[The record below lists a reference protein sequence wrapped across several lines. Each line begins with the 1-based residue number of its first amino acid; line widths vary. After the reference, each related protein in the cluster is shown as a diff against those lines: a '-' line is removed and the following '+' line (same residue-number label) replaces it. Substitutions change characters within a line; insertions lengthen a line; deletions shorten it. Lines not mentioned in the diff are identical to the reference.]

1 MDGTAPLITNVCDS
15 PGNRSTMALSA
26 QASSATRSANRVTER
41 RKYDRYQRDPEIV
54 RQYRGAWRAIRE
66 RYIRS
71 HPLCEDCLESGRLT
85 PAAEVH
91 HLLPLSRGGTHDE
104 ENLRALCR
112 SCHNKRHIALGDR

>member
-1 MDGTAPLITNVCDS
+1 MPRKPLKPCSYTGCPNLTAGQYCEKH
-15 PGNRSTMALSA
+15 
-26 QASSATRSANRVTER
+26 RVTER

-104 ENLRALCR
+104 ENLRALYR